1 MIWWYFY
8 TLKSKVAPVQHEEED
23 SIGQQLAREW
33 VSTKVKEV
41 PDKDGAYLICR
52 LGYTNEPEYGI
63 DTVKID
69 PYSKQ
74 RRWVLWK
81 DKVLFWM
88 PLPPLPEVRKGE

>member
-1 MIWWYFY
+1 MA
-8 TLKSKVAPVQHEEED
+8 KKVAPVQHEEED